1 MLMEHKKPFHT
12 RDRAINLYVDEFE
25 SGPTRLVRSPGPIN
39 IIGDHVDYEGGLV
52 LPMAIDLATYLAL
65 TPRADQRM
73 RMRSDGPVAC

>member
-52 LPMAIDLATYLAL
+52 LPMAIDLAT
-65 TPRADQRM
+65 TSP
-73 RMRSDGPVAC
+73 